1 MKNKFLKRIFFFIV
15 IVYQIHS
22 YDLKAETS
30 IKGEIIAGGILI
42 IETLPNTILKLE
54 GNTIPI
60 SQEGYGIIGFDRHP
74 KNRQTLEIFYSTGKI
89 EEIILDIKKRSYK
102 IQKID
107 GVQKEKVTPPKEVLD
122 RIYDEKIR
130 VRTARKKAHF
140 IDKSYYMNGFVMPA
154 SGPITGIYGSQR
166 ILNGVPKNPHY
177 GLDIA
182 LPVGYKV
189 LAPMDG
195 IVLFTD
201 KDLFFAGGTIII
213 AHGQGLTTSYLH
225 LSKIF
230 VKEKQKVLNGEIIG
244 EVGSTGRV
252 TGPHLHWGVEWMGK
266 RLDPEYLV
274 KLLK

>member
-1 MKNKFLKRIFFFIV
+1 MKNKFFKRIFFFIV
-15 IVYQIHS
+15 IIYQIHF
-22 YDLKAETS
+22 YDLQAETS

-42 IETLPNTILKLE
+42 IETLPNTTLKLE

-60 SQEGYGIIGFDRHP
+60 SQEGYGIIGFDRYP
-74 KNRQTLEIFYSTGKI
+74 KNIQILEIFYPTGTI
-89 EEIILDIKKRSYK
+89 EKIILDIKKRSYK
-102 IQKID
+102 IQKIE

-122 RIYDEKIR
+122 RIYNEKIK

-140 IDKSYYMNGFVMPA
+140 IDEPYYMNGFIMPA

-166 ILNGVPKNPHY
+166 VLNGVPKNPHY

-201 KDLFFAGGTIII
+201 KDLFFSGGTIII

-225 LSKIF
+225 LSKIL
-230 VKEKQKVLNGEIIG
+230 VKDNQKVMNGEIIG
-244 EVGSTGRV
+244 EVGATGRV